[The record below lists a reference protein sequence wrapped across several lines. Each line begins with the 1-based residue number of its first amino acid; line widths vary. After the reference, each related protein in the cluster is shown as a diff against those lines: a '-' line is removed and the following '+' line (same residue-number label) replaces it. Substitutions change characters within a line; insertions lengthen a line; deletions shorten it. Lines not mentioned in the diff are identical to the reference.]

1 MTVLP
6 QHMQALQTANVK
18 RTKMAALKREIAAL
32 SSREGAAL
40 VADIVEN
47 DADDDVRGGVR
58 IRPLLVSVTGIGD
71 EMAGVCLRKAGVSYY
86 EKRLRDLTDRQ
97 RAAVALQLRLWAS
110 TRRAS

>member
-47 DADDDVRGGVR
+47 DADDDVRGGVGSGR
-58 IRPLLVSVTGIGD
+58 
-71 EMAGVCLRKAGVSYY
+71 CLSA
-86 EKRLRDLTDRQ
+86 
-97 RAAVALQLRLWAS
+97 
-110 TRRAS
+110 